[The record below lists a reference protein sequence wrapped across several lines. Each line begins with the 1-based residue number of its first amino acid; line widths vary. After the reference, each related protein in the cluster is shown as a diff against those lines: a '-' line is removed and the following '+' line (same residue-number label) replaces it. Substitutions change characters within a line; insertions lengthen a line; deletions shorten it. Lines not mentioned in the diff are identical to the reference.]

1 MQINIKS
8 MLQGIFKQRE
18 PRRFNYKARY
28 YNRENE
34 DIRREKILDGEKNTE
49 VNFGDRFRRKV
60 DENRKTRDKS
70 MKKIIVFLA
79 ILALLLYLVSR
90 L

>member
-1 MQINIKS
+1 

-34 DIRREKILDGEKNTE
+34 DIRREKILDGERE
-49 VNFGDRFRRKV
+49 IEANFGDRFRRKV
-60 DENRKTRDKS
+60 DENRKKRENS
-70 MKKIIVFLA
+70 IKKLA
-79 ILALLLYLVSR
+79 VLVVILAGLLYLLSR